1 MTDEASVAND
11 QKKSVV
17 ERDYIP
23 MAMGVEKLAVPE
35 KPGFHR
41 RWFRDNPGRI
51 LRAQRAG
58 YQFVQQGEVDVVN
71 TDLGG
76 DAKNS
81 GSTDLGTRVSVV
93 SGEGISE
100 VTGQPNRLI
109 LMEIP
114 LDLYQLSRKVVEE
127 RNDTIADALTGRD
140 IENDETQ
147 YLDKVRTKVPDFF
160 KKKKP
165 KLRG

>member
-1 MTDEASVAND
+1 MTDEANVANA
-11 QKKSVV
+11 QKKAVV

-23 MAMGVEKLAVPE
+23 MASGVEKLAVPE
-35 KPGFHR
+35 KPGFSR

-51 LRAQRAG
+51 MRAQRAG
-58 YQFVQQGEVDVVN
+58 YQFVHKDEVDVYN

-81 GSTDLGTRVSVV
+81 GNTDLGTRVSIV
-93 SGEGISE
+93 SGEGINE
-100 VTGQPNRLI
+100 TTGQPNRLI

-114 LDLYQLSRKVVEE
+114 LHLYERSRQIVEE
-127 RNDTIADALTGRD
+127 RNDSIADALTGRN
-140 IENDETQ
+140 IEDDENQ
-147 YLDKVRTKVPDFF
+147 YIDKKRTKAPDFF

>member
-41 RWFRDNPGRI
+41 RWFRDNHGRI

-140 IENDETQ
+140 IEDDETQ